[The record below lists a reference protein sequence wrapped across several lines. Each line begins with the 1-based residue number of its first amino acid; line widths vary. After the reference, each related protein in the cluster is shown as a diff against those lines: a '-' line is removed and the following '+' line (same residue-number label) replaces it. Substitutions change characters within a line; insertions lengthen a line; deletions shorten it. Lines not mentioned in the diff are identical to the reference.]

1 MRKSLLFFTSVA
13 IALLFGCAQ
22 AAETSDTSIWNDF
35 KLGGYSSAGFNV
47 HPGGRVDGA
56 LDEISL
62 ILSWE
67 NNSSFR
73 FFSELE
79 LERPITFNKG
89 HSAEKDFYFD
99 LERLYVD
106 YNLSEKANLRAGR
119 FLNPVGRWNTL
130 HAAPL
135 VWTASR
141 PLATSRLFPMYN
153 NGLMFY
159 GAVPLTN
166 NALEYNLY
174 IEALK
179 DQHEDKGE
187 IVFRDTKGARF
198 AWLGKFNIGLS
209 LLEFREKLPNNAE
222 FHLLGLDFLV
232 HQNGWEFSGEAFQRY
247 TNQYGDG
254 GNGAYLQAVAPLGH
268 QWFAIAR
275 AESFKRPAEGSSE
288 RWLLGTAWR
297 MTPHKV
303 LKIEYVDGDEERLGS
318 PRGLLASFAILF

>member
-1 MRKSLLFFTSVA
+1 MRKSLLFFTSVVFA
-13 IALLFGCAQ
+13 IAFGHAQ
-22 AAETSDTSIWNDF
+22 AAESIDASILDDF

-47 HPGGRVDGA
+47 HPGGKVDGA

-73 FFSELE
+73 FFTEIE
-79 LERPITFNKG
+79 LERPITFNDSA
-89 HSAEKDFYFD
+89 SAEKDFYFD

-106 YNLSEKANLRAGR
+106 YNLSEKANLRLGR
-119 FLNPVGRWNTL
+119 FLNPVGHWNTL

-135 VWTASR
+135 VWTATR

-166 NALEYNLY
+166 TGLEYSVF

-187 IVFRDTKGARF
+187 IIFRDTKGARL
-198 AWLGKFNIGLS
+198 AWSGKFNIGLS
-209 LLEFREKLPNNAE
+209 LLEFREKLPSNAE
-222 FHLLGLDFLV
+222 FHMLGLDFLV
-232 HQNGWEFSGEAFQRY
+232 HHNGWEFSGEAFQRY
-247 TNQYGDG
+247 NNQYSDG

-297 MTPHKV
+297 MTPNKI
-303 LKIEYVDGDEERLGS
+303 LKIEYVDGDEERDWS
-318 PRGLLASFAILF
+318 PKGLLASFAILF